1 MLKGNKLFRKI
12 LLGILFLVF
21 FLWLAFEGFDSKK
34 FIEIFQKVEWPP
46 IFFSSFLVMLA
57 HFLRSVRWKYLLRK
71 SNKKISNF
79 ESFAALIVGYFVNSF
94 IPRMGEFAR
103 AFFLKKIS
111 GTSSVASLSSIVI
124 DRILD
129 LLALLVLFLVILILY
144 YSKLSIIIPSPIFIF
159 ALLIGVTSL
168 LLGVTY
174 YIYKDPARIS
184 GFVNKL
190 GAKFFP
196 KRELTLAET
205 SRNFIEGLTGL
216 FDRSLFIPIL
226 SLTILIWF
234 VYLFSVWILFFS
246 FPFSNIYSMG
256 FMEAF
261 FLMFMLSIGVMIPS
275 PAGTGSIHYFVSFA
289 LTNVFLSNP
298 NESLVFATIVHGA
311 GLVPVVFIGLFF
323 GFWGLFLKKEEK
335 FD

>member
-111 GTSSVASLSSIVI
+111 GTSSVASLSCIVI

-144 YSKLSIIIPSPIFIF
+144 YSKLSIIIPSPIFM
-159 ALLIGVTSL
+159 
-168 LLGVTY
+168 
-174 YIYKDPARIS
+174 
-184 GFVNKL
+184 VN
-190 GAKFFP
+190 
-196 KRELTLAET
+196 ELT
-205 SRNFIEGLTGL
+205 SRLEGISSHAA
-216 FDRSLFIPIL
+216 DKI
-226 SLTILIWF
+226 
-234 VYLFSVWILFFS
+234 
-246 FPFSNIYSMG
+246 
-256 FMEAF
+256 
-261 FLMFMLSIGVMIPS
+261 
-275 PAGTGSIHYFVSFA
+275 
-289 LTNVFLSNP
+289 
-298 NESLVFATIVHGA
+298 
-311 GLVPVVFIGLFF
+311 
-323 GFWGLFLKKEEK
+323 
-335 FD
+335 

>member
-111 GTSSVASLSSIVI
+111 LN
-124 DRILD
+124 
-129 LLALLVLFLVILILY
+129 
-144 YSKLSIIIPSPIFIF
+144 
-159 ALLIGVTSL
+159 SL
-168 LLGVTY
+168 LNITFS
-174 YIYKDPARIS
+174 IYFINSQKDFLRFIS
-184 GFVNKL
+184 IMIKGLKL
-190 GAKFFP
+190 
-196 KRELTLAET
+196 
-205 SRNFIEGLTGL
+205 
-216 FDRSLFIPIL
+216 
-226 SLTILIWF
+226 
-234 VYLFSVWILFFS
+234 
-246 FPFSNIYSMG
+246 
-256 FMEAF
+256 
-261 FLMFMLSIGVMIPS
+261 
-275 PAGTGSIHYFVSFA
+275 
-289 LTNVFLSNP
+289 
-298 NESLVFATIVHGA
+298 
-311 GLVPVVFIGLFF
+311 
-323 GFWGLFLKKEEK
+323 
-335 FD
+335 